1 MTQYGFY
8 YDADNCIGCHTCQ
21 VACKD
26 TNRLKVGENYRNVKT
41 FVGGQGWDLF
51 LYHVSMACNQC
62 NEPACVDACP
72 TGACAKRDE
81 DGLVLIDKDV
91 CVGCGKCAA
100 ACPYDAITLIEECGF
115 ADKCDGCITLRECGE
130 LPACVASCPQ
140 RVLEFGDIEELAAKH
155 AGEQLVCEIAAIP
168 AATTKPN
175 LLIHPKPCMFDEDF
189 ERYNI

>member
-26 TNRLKVGENYRNVKT
+26 VNRLKVGENYRNVNT
-41 FVGGQGWDLF
+41 FVGGQGWEPF
-51 LYHVSMACNQC
+51 LYHVSMACNHC
-62 NEPACVDACP
+62 SEPACVEACP

-91 CVGCGKCAA
+91 CVGCKKCAA
-100 ACPYDAITLIEECGF
+100 ACPYDAIAYIEELRVS
-115 ADKCDGCITLRECGE
+115 DKCDGCIALREQGE

-140 RVLEFGDIEELAAKH
+140 RVLEFGDIEELAAAH
-155 AGEQLVCEIAAIP
+155 EGEQLVCEVVAIP
-168 AATTKPN
+168 AATAKPN

-189 ERYNI
+189 EPYHI